1 MKNACI
7 PFSLF
12 IVFPILLLLSGCSDD
27 AEESIYQIQYYQM
40 DTDKIFEEVLDD
52 TIFAITERNF
62 RITGHLHIG
71 QAIRDRNNPDFPDY
85 EVLLYCNLVYAKK
98 MLDLAPDMISTC
110 PGRITLRQ
118 NDEHVIITAPLWPED
133 SKNKALRTH
142 MQKMNELIH
151 EMVDYAADDWLL
163 VYDREPV
170 SAE

>member
-7 PFSLF
+7 SFGHF
-12 IVFPILLLLSGCSDD
+12 IVFAILLILSGCSND
-27 AEESIYQIQYYQM
+27 AEESINQIQYYQM
-40 DTDKIFEEVLDD
+40 DTDKAFEEVLDD

-98 MLDLAPDMISTC
+98 MLDLDPDMISTC

-118 NDEHVIITAPLWPED
+118 SDEHVIITAPLWPEV
-133 SKNKALRTH
+133 SKDKALRIH

-151 EMVDYAADDWLL
+151 EIVDYAADDWLL
-163 VYDREPV
+163 VYDRGPV
-170 SAE
+170 GTE